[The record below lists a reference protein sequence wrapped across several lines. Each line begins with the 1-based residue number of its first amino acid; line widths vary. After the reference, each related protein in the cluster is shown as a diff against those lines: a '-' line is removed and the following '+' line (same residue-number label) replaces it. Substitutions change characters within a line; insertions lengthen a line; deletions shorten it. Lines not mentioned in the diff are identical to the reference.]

1 MSCPTPREV
10 ARARWRDQK
19 EKPGRRS
26 EPATGFYSRKATVKF
41 LEEFFGVVPEATSFF
56 NTEGREF
63 VVVVAEAAVA

>member
-1 MSCPTPREV
+1 MSCPTPPEV

-19 EKPGRRS
+19 EKPGRR
-26 EPATGFYSRKATVKF
+26 ERTCNGGKATVKF